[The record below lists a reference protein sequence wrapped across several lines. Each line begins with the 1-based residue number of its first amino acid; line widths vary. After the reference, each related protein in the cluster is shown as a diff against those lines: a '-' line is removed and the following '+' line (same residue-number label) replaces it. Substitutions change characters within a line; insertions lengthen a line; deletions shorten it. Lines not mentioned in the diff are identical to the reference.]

1 MSGPYEREL
10 RSVLAG
16 ERKGVLAITRSCN
29 EVERARAM
37 QVCERPF
44 LVVRAPG
51 SGSEGT
57 GDLLVLRGD
66 VCFPIE
72 VKSSKTSK
80 IYLSG
85 RTMTQYEAFKETGER
100 CGLLPLYAFRL
111 KGVRGDSWRILSVP
125 VDGLSGKMR
134 LIANRVPNLPLTRN
148 GAPHSGLGKWYAT
161 AQIYCHDLQ
170 VRWLERIC
178 HNYFVSSRSIRSN
191 IIRISSISRFDISK
205 SIRSRR
211 AFMASYS
218 FFTLII
224 ARLSLLTSDAIAP
237 LW

>member
-1 MSGPYEREL
+1 MTGVVISPPDTIAVMSGPYEREL

-16 ERKGVLAITRSCN
+16 EKKGVIAITRSCN

-72 VKSSKTSK
+72 VKSSKVSK

-85 RTMTQYEAFKETGER
+85 RTMTQYEAFQKTGER

-111 KGVRGDSWRILSVP
+111 KGVRGDSWRVFSVP
-125 VDGLSGKMR
+125 VEGLRGKMR
-134 LIANRVPNLPLTRN
+134 LIANRVPELPLTRN
-148 GAPHSGLGKWYAT
+148 GAPHLDWEKGMPLNGFIAM
-161 AQIYCHDLQ
+161 
-170 VRWLERIC
+170 IC
-178 HNYFVSSRSIRSN
+178 RSDGSRPAL
-191 IIRISSISRFDISK
+191 DIN
-205 SIRSRR
+205 
-211 AFMASYS
+211 
-218 FFTLII
+218 L
-224 ARLSLLTSDAIAP
+224 
-237 LW
+237 